1 MEKSIATKATT
12 KRGKHDPQMD
22 SVGAYLND
30 LRAFAQLKHPEVVQ
44 LFQVYEKGGTEATRA
59 RKKLVECNLRLVI
72 SIAKKYRASN
82 LPLEDLIQEGNL
94 GLLKAID
101 RFDHK
106 KGFRFSTYA
115 TWWIKQ
121 AISQHVVRRKRMI
134 RLPAH
139 AVNVQKKMLQA
150 AEEFKEQMGCEPS
163 DEEMMSLVDAS
174 ESVVRAT
181 MQSGRNVISL
191 NQTMTTDPDSGALE
205 DRIID
210 KSEDNDPFA
219 NVAAHELLGI
229 VRGVLS
235 QLSDKESAILRLRFG
250 LFDEEMSRDEYTI
263 TAEEAEALKRGEPL
277 K

>member
-1 MEKSIATKATT
+1 MMDIEKTPVKKKKSKN
-12 KRGKHDPQMD
+12 DPQMD
-22 SVGAYLND
+22 AVGAYLND
-30 LRAFAQLKHPEVVQ
+30 LRAFSQLKHPEVVE
-44 LFQVYEKGGTEATRA
+44 LFQVFEKGGNAASRA
-59 RKKLVECNLRLVI
+59 RNKLAECNLRLVI

-82 LPLEDLIQEGNL
+82 MPLEDLIQEGNL

-101 RFDHK
+101 RFDYK

-150 AEEFKEQMGCEPS
+150 VEEYKSHMGCEPS
-163 DEEMMSLVDAS
+163 DAEMLSLVDAS
-174 ESVVRAT
+174 EAVVRAT
-181 MQSGRNVISL
+181 MSSGRNVISL
-191 NQTMTTDPDSGALE
+191 NQTMSTDPDSGALE
-205 DRIID
+205 DKIID

-229 VRGVLS
+229 VRGVLC
-235 QLSDKESAILRLRFG
+235 QLTDKESAILRLRFG
-250 LFDEEMSRDEYTI
+250 LFDEEMDRSPYTI
-263 TAEEAEALKRGEPL
+263 SDEEAEALKRGEPL
-277 K
+277 T